1 MTKQQV
7 KDLTEIYFQELVPLL
22 DMESIEEVDFGSY
35 AAEKLK
41 IDNFEIYQIKYKE
54 GQGQLAVFLFVYLE
68 EPDEIIAHKLMNFAN
83 EIAWFY
89 SKKDE
94 IAALPAIFPVLLY
107 NGAEDWTPKSIKQI
121 YTATDY
127 MPEFHFEFI
136 DLKQAL
142 SITV

>member
-1 MTKQQV
+1 MTTQQA
-7 KDLTEIYFQELVPLL
+7 KELISIYFQEFISLL
-22 DMESIEEVDFGSY
+22 DIDSIQEVDFGHY
-35 AAEKLK
+35 VAEKLK
-41 IDNFEIYQIKYKE
+41 IDHYQIFQVNYQE
-54 GQGQLAVFLFVYLE
+54 GQGQLAVFLLVYLE

-94 IAALPAIFPVLLY
+94 IAALPAIFPVVLY
-107 NGAEDWTPKSIKQI
+107 NGVEEWTPKSIKQI
-121 YTATDY
+121 YTVTDY

-142 SITV
+142 SVTI